1 MQDDLEYLE
10 YKIEYIEY
18 FSLDRQTGLV
28 VSSMLPM
35 CQLHIKISPVD
46 FHRRTEG
53 CQPLQSTSVEGHVF
67 QDVSKSRT
75 CSLKALPSWLE
86 LLY

>member
-35 CQLHIKISPVD
+35 C
-46 FHRRTEG
+46 
-53 CQPLQSTSVEGHVF
+53 
-67 QDVSKSRT
+67 
-75 CSLKALPSWLE
+75 
-86 LLY
+86 